1 MNNNLQTSNYN
12 SKVAEVLDNLRKK
25 VPLVQC
31 ITNYVTINDCANI
44 LLAYGASPA
53 MCEAYDEVFDFAKI
67 SSALYINVGTLTK
80 EQEESAV
87 LASISAKLN
96 GTPVV
101 LDPVACAAIPR
112 KNSVIKRIL
121 ELGRVDVIKGNIGE
135 IKFLAG
141 ESSEVRGV
149 DSLDN
154 GEGALEACISLAKKF
169 NCVVAAT
176 GKEDYITD
184 GEHSAIIKNG
194 TDMLTK
200 VTGAGCMVGALCAAT
215 AGAYDNKFISTVC
228 AILSMNLAGEDAYE
242 ICKVPGSFRV
252 KLIDCIYTLS
262 SEKIMKEGNI
272 LWQ

>member
-1 MNNNLQTSNYN
+1 MINNPKNTYID
-12 SKVAEVLDNLRKK
+12 EVCNTLTELKHK

-53 MCEAYDEVFDFAKI
+53 MCEAYDEVFDFTKI

-80 EQEESAV
+80 EQEEAAV
-87 LASISAKLN
+87 LASISAKIN
-96 GTPVV
+96 NVPVV
-101 LDPVACAAIPR
+101 LDPVACGAIPR
-112 KNSVIKRIL
+112 KLSVINRIL
-121 ELGRVDVIKGNIGE
+121 ELGRVDVIKGNVGE

-141 ESSEVRGV
+141 EATEVRGV

-154 GEGALEACISLAKKF
+154 GENALESCTALAKKY

-184 GEHSAIIKNG
+184 GTRSAIIQNG
-194 TDMLTK
+194 TGMLTK
-200 VTGAGCMVGALCAAT
+200 VTGAGCMVGALCGGT
-215 AGAYDNKFISTVC
+215 AGASEDKFISTVT
-228 AILSMNLAGEDAYE
+228 AILSMNLAGEEAYE
-242 ICKVPGSFRV
+242 IAKAPGSFRV

-262 SEKIMKEGNI
+262 EEKLRKEVRI
-272 LWQ
+272 IWQ